1 MSEHRMSLDG
11 MWDFQVDSGGGLD
24 ASLIQTWRSA
34 VVPMPW
40 QAQFEDLRQSGGVV
54 WYRRQFTL
62 EPGLLGTE
70 AGGAAI
76 LHFGAVD
83 YQAVVWVNGQRAGE
97 HAGGY
102 LPFEFDVVD
111 LLHAGDN
118 ELLVRVVDIADE
130 HGNPGV
136 PFSQVPHGKQSWYGP
151 VGGIWQSVWLEMRPL
166 VHITRISV
174 APSPGDAA
182 IAVQV
187 VLSQTLPAD
196 GRIVCTVTGPD
207 RQPAGSATLGQSA
220 AGREVAGVIRLDDTP
235 RLWSPESPNLYTVT
249 ATLVVGGESVH
260 AVQKTCGFRT
270 VEARDGRIYLNG
282 EPIYLRGMLDQGYF
296 PETIYTPPSLELLET
311 QAQAAKALG
320 FNCLRIHIKVEDP
333 RYYDV
338 ADRLGLLVWTEIP
351 NWALLTDDSA
361 ERARQTFHGMVERD
375 GHHPSIIAWTLIN
388 ENWGTDL
395 SRNAMHRRWLA
406 DFYRDA
412 KQIDPTRLVVDNSA
426 CCDNAHVASDLED
439 FHHYR
444 AIPDHADKWDDWV
457 GQFAGRPDWSWYPDF
472 EGERRSDL
480 PLLVSEFGNW
490 GLPDP
495 AAIREHDAEPWWFE
509 TGFDWGGGIVYP
521 HGVEHRF
528 AACGLADLFSS
539 YADFARHSQAHMAR
553 SLHYEISSM
562 RLYDAIA
569 GYVVTEFT
577 DVHWECNGLLTMQRQ
592 PKHLLDPLLKDL
604 NQDRVIVLRPNRWSA
619 QPGQEL
625 DVLMQAMG
633 VLGKESRGV
642 IRWRAGSRSGQL
654 PAPGGSVPL
663 TLDSPGVVTLVAD
676 WLSEDGS
683 RLATNQIDLVFVA
696 APPAF
701 VPLYVVD
708 NPALAATLRELG
720 YSVRTGESDTAVVE
734 DEILVAC
741 RYTRSL
747 ETYVQGGG
755 RLLLLADSGNSGETG
770 SGEPAVPLPVGH
782 VTPRAGTPWEGDWAT
797 SFAWVNKQGP
807 LDSLPGGP
815 LLEMEWARLTP
826 DAVITGLPPW
836 VQRNYSWAGLAVG
849 WVHQVVSLL
858 LLTPYGRGRLLTT
871 TFKLN
876 DQTLA
881 ADAVAQAMFA
891 GALALLGN

>member
-97 HAGGY
+97 HVGGY

-187 VLSQTLPAD
+187 VLSQTLPAE

-311 QAQAAKALG
+311 QAQAGKALFLACMLCHG
-320 FNCLRIHIKVEDP
+320 R
-333 RYYDV
+333 DV
-338 ADRLGLLVWTEIP
+338 V
-351 NWALLTDDSA
+351 SA
-361 ERARQTFHGMVERD
+361 GSP
-375 GHHPSIIAWTLIN
+375 GP
-388 ENWGTDL
+388 DL
-395 SRNAMHRRWLA
+395 S
-406 DFYRDA
+406 
-412 KQIDPTRLVVDNSA
+412 VV
-426 CCDNAHVASDLED
+426 
-439 FHHYR
+439 
-444 AIPDHADKWDDWV
+444 
-457 GQFAGRPDWSWYPDF
+457 
-472 EGERRSDL
+472 
-480 PLLVSEFGNW
+480 
-490 GLPDP
+490 
-495 AAIREHDAEPWWFE
+495 
-509 TGFDWGGGIVYP
+509 
-521 HGVEHRF
+521 
-528 AACGLADLFSS
+528 
-539 YADFARHSQAHMAR
+539 
-553 SLHYEISSM
+553 
-562 RLYDAIA
+562 
-569 GYVVTEFT
+569 
-577 DVHWECNGLLTMQRQ
+577 
-592 PKHLLDPLLKDL
+592 
-604 NQDRVIVLRPNRWSA
+604 
-619 QPGQEL
+619 
-625 DVLMQAMG
+625 
-633 VLGKESRGV
+633 
-642 IRWRAGSRSGQL
+642 
-654 PAPGGSVPL
+654 
-663 TLDSPGVVTLVAD
+663 
-676 WLSEDGS
+676 
-683 RLATNQIDLVFVA
+683 
-696 APPAF
+696 
-701 VPLYVVD
+701 
-708 NPALAATLRELG
+708 
-720 YSVRTGESDTAVVE
+720 
-734 DEILVAC
+734 
-741 RYTRSL
+741 
-747 ETYVQGGG
+747 
-755 RLLLLADSGNSGETG
+755 
-770 SGEPAVPLPVGH
+770 
-782 VTPRAGTPWEGDWAT
+782 
-797 SFAWVNKQGP
+797 
-807 LDSLPGGP
+807 
-815 LLEMEWARLTP
+815 
-826 DAVITGLPPW
+826 
-836 VQRNYSWAGLAVG
+836 
-849 WVHQVVSLL
+849 
-858 LLTPYGRGRLLTT
+858 
-871 TFKLN
+871 
-876 DQTLA
+876 
-881 ADAVAQAMFA
+881 
-891 GALALLGN
+891 